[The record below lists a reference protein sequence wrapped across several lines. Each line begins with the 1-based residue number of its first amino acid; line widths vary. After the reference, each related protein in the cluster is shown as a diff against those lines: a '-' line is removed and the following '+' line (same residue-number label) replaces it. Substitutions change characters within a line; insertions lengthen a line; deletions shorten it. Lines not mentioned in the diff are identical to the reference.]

1 MASALGLLA
10 LIVPAY
16 GFFSCDFVASRV
28 RHAPVTSPSITS
40 TRMVA
45 APEKV
50 TTGVKRNENFAKLKV
65 KVILM

>member
-16 GFFSCDFVASRV
+16 GFFPSDFVAGRV
-28 RHAPVTSPSITS
+28 RHAPVPSSSITS

-65 KVILM
+65 KPILI